1 MHALGALLAATATS
15 EPSPTP
21 TVDPELVTPG
31 PWGFV
36 VIALLA
42 LVVIVLIWD
51 MLRRIRRAR
60 YREEVGKQLDAERQA
75 EEAGSGPAPGEDP
88 VDTDPGARPAADGEP
103 GGRSS

>member
-15 EPSPTP
+15 EPTPTP

-31 PWGFV
+31 PWGFG

-60 YREEVGKQLDAERQA
+60 YREEVGKQPDAERDAQ
-75 EEAGSGPAPGEDP
+75 EAGDSGVEA
-88 VDTDPGARPAADGEP
+88 DPGAESPAEDDEP
-103 GGRSS
+103 GGRPG